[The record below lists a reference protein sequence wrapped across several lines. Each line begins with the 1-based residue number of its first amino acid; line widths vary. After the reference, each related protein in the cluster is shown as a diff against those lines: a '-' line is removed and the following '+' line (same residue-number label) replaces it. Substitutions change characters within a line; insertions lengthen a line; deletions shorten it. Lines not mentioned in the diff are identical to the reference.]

1 MSNPVEFSGF
11 YNVLNAVRQG
21 QSEKKAELKA
31 ILKGYES
38 LAQCDS
44 FLDELGQIF
53 IGVGIKELYIY
64 SGSEDIEFIGNI
76 DASGWEEMA
85 NEKKADL
92 PPYLAN
98 SMITFA
104 KENQIPKKMSEKWSV
119 SRREVNKNIMP
130 MARYICEGIL
140 DAIE

>member
-1 MSNPVEFSGF
+1 MSKPVEFSSF

-21 QSEKKAELKA
+21 QTEKKTELEA
-31 ILKGYES
+31 ILKAYKS
-38 LAQCDS
+38 LEKCDS

-64 SGSEDIEFIGNI
+64 SGTEDIQSIGSI
-76 DASGWEEMA
+76 DADGWEAMA
-85 NEKKADL
+85 KEKKADL

-104 KENQIPKKMSEKWSV
+104 KENQIPKKISEKWSV